1 MLTEAQA
8 SQTWE
13 IAVQAEKHHTDPIA
27 VAQPERHL
35 RWPAVQPLVGVSK
48 ATWWRMVRQGTAPK
62 GVRVS
67 ANCVAWPESNI
78 AAFLADRA
86 ERSKVAA

>member
-27 VAQPERHL
+27 GPQLERHL
-35 RWPAVQPLVGVSK
+35 RWPEVQPLVGVSK
-48 ATWWRMVRQGTAPK
+48 ATWWRLVRSGAAPK

-67 ANCVAWPESNI
+67 ANCVAWPASNI
-78 AAFLADRA
+78 AAFLA
-86 ERSKVAA
+86 ERSKVRA